1 MVNTMD
7 YWKEC
12 IAEAFDDVGIE
23 ASKEQIDTVAE
34 WIAGAHENY
43 GMAFGHDCIPN
54 PMESEVEKL
63 KTHIKKIE
71 EAHEN
76 RIIGI
81 KKGVAQRRKVSPY
94 NVHIDDDGNV
104 TYDL

>member
-1 MVNTMD
+1 MD
-7 YWKEC
+7 YWEEC
-12 IAEAFDDVGIE
+12 VAEAFEDAGIE
-23 ASKEQIDTVAE
+23 ATKEQMATVAE

-54 PMESEVEKL
+54 PMESEVETL
-63 KTHIKKIE
+63 KARIKKIE
-71 EAHEN
+71 ENHEN

-94 NVHIDDDGNV
+94 DVHIDGNGNV
-104 TYDL
+104 TYDP